1 MAITSSDEDLIAS
14 FSSHLLVER
23 GLAVNTLEA
32 YGRDLG
38 KYLEFIHSS
47 GTSLDTAADKDIL
60 AFLVHLRNEGLGS
73 RSIARYLASI
83 KAFYRFLVSEGLLKE
98 SPAAGIRTPRMV
110 KTLPDALS
118 IGDCDRLLGQ
128 PDTRTL
134 IGLRDKAMIEL
145 LYATG
150 LRVSELISLS
160 INDCNFITGCLL
172 ALGKGN
178 KERLIPLG
186 QVAIKYLKEYLLSCR
201 PKWARSSSASTL
213 FISRTGKGL
222 TRQGFWKII
231 KRYARRSGIKKAI
244 TPHTLRHSFATHLLE
259 RGADLRS
266 IQIFLGHADI
276 STTQIYTH
284 VARKRLKDIHEKYHP
299 RG

>member
-1 MAITSSDEDLIAS
+1 MTSSNQDLIAS
-14 FSSHLLVER
+14 FSNHLLVER
-23 GLAVNTLEA
+23 GLAVNTLDA

-38 KYLEFIHSS
+38 KYLEFISRS
-47 GTSLDTAADKDIL
+47 GAWLETATDKDVL
-60 AFLVHLRNEGLGS
+60 SFLVHLRNAGLGS
-73 RSIARYLASI
+73 RSIGRHLASI
-83 KAFYRFLVSEGLLKE
+83 KSFYRFLVSEGILKE

-110 KTLPDALS
+110 RALPDALS
-118 IGDCDRLLGQ
+118 IEDCDRLLGQ
-128 PDTRTL
+128 PDAKTP
-134 IGLRDKAMIEL
+134 IGLRDKAMLEL

-186 QVAIKYLKEYLLSCR
+186 QVAMKYLKEYLLSCR
-201 PKWARSSSASTL
+201 PKWARRFSTNTL

-231 KRYARRSGIKKAI
+231 KKYAKRAGIYKPI

-266 IQIFLGHADI
+266 VQILLGHVDI

-284 VARKRLKDIHEKYHP
+284 VARKRLKEIHERYHP

>member
-1 MAITSSDEDLIAS
+1 MTVISAQQNLIAS
-14 FSSHLLVER
+14 FSNHLLVER
-23 GLAVNTLEA
+23 GLSVNTLEA

-38 KYLEFIHSS
+38 RYLEFISRS
-47 GTSLDTAADKDIL
+47 GERLETATDKDVIS
-60 AFLVHLRNEGLGS
+60 FLVYLQKGGLGS

-83 KAFYRFLVSEGLLKE
+83 KALYRFLVSEGVLKE
-98 SPAAGIRTPRMV
+98 SPGAGIRTPRMV
-110 KTLPDALS
+110 RALPDALA
-118 IGDCDRLLGQ
+118 IEEVDRLLGQ
-128 PDTRTL
+128 PDTKSL
-134 IGLRDKAMIEL
+134 VGLRDKAMLEL

-172 ALGKGN
+172 TLGKGN
-178 KERLIPLG
+178 KERLIPMGL
-186 QVAIKYLKEYLLSCR
+186 VAINTLKEYISSCR
-201 PKWARSSSASTL
+201 PRWVRRFSTNIL

-222 TRQGFWKII
+222 TRQGFWKIVKKYA
-231 KRYARRSGIKKAI
+231 KRAEIRKPI

-259 RGADLRS
+259 GGADLRS
-266 IQIFLGHADI
+266 VQILLGHVDI

-284 VARKRLKDIHEKYHP
+284 VARKRLKEIHERYHP